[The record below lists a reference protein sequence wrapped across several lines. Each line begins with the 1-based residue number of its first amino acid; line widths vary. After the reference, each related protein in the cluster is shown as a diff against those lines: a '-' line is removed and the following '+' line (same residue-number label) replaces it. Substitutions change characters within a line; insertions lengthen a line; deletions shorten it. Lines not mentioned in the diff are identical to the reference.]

1 MNLFILVM
9 KVLKVFLF
17 ILRIVKDNFR
27 YSYEIFYVIWVY
39 IWKIFN
45 SMFVVVKDFD
55 YIFFKLNCKCDVIM

>member
-17 ILRIVKDNFR
+17 IIRIVKDNFR

-45 SMFVVVKDFD
+45 SLFVVVKDFD
-55 YIFFKLNCKCDVIM
+55 YIFLKLNCKCDVIM

>member
-17 ILRIVKDNFR
+17 IIRIVKDNFR

-45 SMFVVVKDFD
+45 SLFVVVKDFD
-55 YIFFKLNCKCDVIM
+55 YIFLKLNCKYDVIM